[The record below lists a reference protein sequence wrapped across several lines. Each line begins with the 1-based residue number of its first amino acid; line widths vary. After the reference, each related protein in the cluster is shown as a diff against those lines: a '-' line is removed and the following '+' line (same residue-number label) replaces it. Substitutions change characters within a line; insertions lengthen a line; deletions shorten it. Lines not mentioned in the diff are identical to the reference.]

1 MQPWPREQETV
12 LHEQH
17 TQYVCCC
24 LVCAWFLVPT
34 KSGTSQGTDDLTGP
48 SWAPPGPGGPPIP
61 DGEFSSAGESSESET
76 SGDSPIICEFDV
88 NGKAKN
94 VIALSHERGFSKSMT
109 VQELVFW
116 QIEQDL
122 RVRTELTAA
131 EFDQLTLLP
140 SATPERIR
148 NLSRFGLSSSRDEL
162 LAWIAHELPHIPKEY
177 KQPGNI
183 LPIKTPLWTLCKGVL
198 LAERKGEME
207 TGHYASNH
215 CHCIPRPS
223 FALFGCLCQS
233 RSLGSDETALP
244 FLEVATCPTC
254 SICIRCLKCP
264 SQAFCLWLYM
274 ARGRSMANPQ
284 FSLLLPRFCRALKKA
299 SRASCECEPA
309 GLHGSFEH

>member
-1 MQPWPREQETV
+1 
-12 LHEQH
+12 
-17 TQYVCCC
+17 
-24 LVCAWFLVPT
+24 
-34 KSGTSQGTDDLTGP
+34 
-48 SWAPPGPGGPPIP
+48 
-61 DGEFSSAGESSESET
+61 
-76 SGDSPIICEFDV
+76 
-88 NGKAKN
+88 
-94 VIALSHERGFSKSMT
+94 MT

-116 QIEQDL
+116 QIVQDL